1 MILSKLFAI
10 FAIALMPLSSCTKE
24 KKEADYDY
32 KSSSWY
38 GTYPVEM
45 LNNDTQELEE
55 HTACIGLEFCNEG
68 NECVVTTGISDMY
81 ASNMARLEV
90 KWNSGTSFVL
100 YLSISGQTNTWYSGK
115 ISGNKMSLDLY
126 SCNEVWKTVE
136 LVRQTK

>member
-1 MILSKLFAI
+1 
-10 FAIALMPLSSCTKE
+10 MPLSSCTKE

-55 HTACIGLEFCNEG
+55 HTVCIGLEFCNEG